1 MNKIVMFIKWNI
13 LQKLKNIKLV
23 ILPPSI
29 NYSEHYF
36 KQVEGDLRFSL
47 LAIKNVGQAGYLA
60 IVEERQKNG
69 LFKDIFD
76 FVSRMEGKKITSLML
91 ESFN

>member
-1 MNKIVMFIKWNI
+1 MGQFFHNEQNSDVHKMEYIAEAKKYQIR
-13 LQKLKNIKLV
+13 

-60 IVEERQKNG
+60 IVE
-69 LFKDIFD
+69 KDKRMACLKIF
-76 FVSRMEGKKITSLML
+76 
-91 ESFN
+91 